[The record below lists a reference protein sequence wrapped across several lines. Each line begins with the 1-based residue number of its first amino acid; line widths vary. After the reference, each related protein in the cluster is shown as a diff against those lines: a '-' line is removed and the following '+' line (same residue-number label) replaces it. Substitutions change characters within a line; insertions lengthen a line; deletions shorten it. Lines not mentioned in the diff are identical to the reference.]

1 MLYAVVFALATLGL
15 VGPAHSA
22 FEGPQVRFG
31 PVAAAY
37 DHDTGRLTLDY
48 SGAGGQLWLGAG
60 PPFTFVPFT
69 DGDASL
75 AATIDPGGSF
85 ASGDFVVMGKTATSD
100 PTRPLL
106 RGTLSDLRTVWQS
119 CFDGACRTF
128 TFHFGFDVAESQ
140 VPGFPTQGEWVSAHF
155 GAYDRPGAFIS
166 NANLFTESFT
176 TCACAY
182 NTAIV
187 PRVAEPAGVVL
198 FAVGAAMARRWRRAR
213 A

>member
-1 MLYAVVFALATLGL
+1 MRAVIIAVAMLCLC
-15 VGPAHSA
+15 GPARA
-22 FEGPQVRFG
+22 ALEGPQVRFG
-31 PVAAAY
+31 PVAATY
-37 DHDTGRLTLDY
+37 DHAAGRLTLDY
-48 SGAGGQLWLGAG
+48 PGAVGQLWLGAG

-75 AATIDPGGSF
+75 DAMIDPGGSF
-85 ASGDFVVMGKTATSD
+85 VSGDFVVMGRTPTSD

-106 RGTLSDLRTVWQS
+106 RGTLSDLRTDWQS

-128 TFHFGFDVAESQ
+128 TFYFGFDVAESQ
-140 VPGFPTQGEWVSAHF
+140 IPGFPTQGEWVSAHF
-155 GAYDRPGAFIS
+155 GSYDRPGAFIS

-182 NTAIV
+182 NTAIL

-198 FAVGAAMARRWRRAR
+198 FVVGAAMVWRWRRAGG
-213 A
+213 